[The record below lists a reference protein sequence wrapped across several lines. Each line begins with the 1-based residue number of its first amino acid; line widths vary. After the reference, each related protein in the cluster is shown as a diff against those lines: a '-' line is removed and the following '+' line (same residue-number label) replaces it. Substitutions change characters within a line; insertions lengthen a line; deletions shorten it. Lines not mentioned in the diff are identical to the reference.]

1 MKKKNKLIT
10 KIHNVLNTERTNK
23 MEKQIKEIG
32 KSKDDSS
39 KMFKAIKDL
48 NKIKPKTQKKEINI
62 QQTEK

>member
-1 MKKKNKLIT
+1 
-10 KIHNVLNTERTNK
+10 